1 MQDQD
6 VYSTLL
12 RSESD
17 VLKKLN
23 APRAAQ
29 TPSLY
34 NASLVTTLAMFAGTW
49 RSIIDDVFAQ
59 GEGAMTLRRMHT
71 ILTKDDRKIHLGIM
85 LCFAGLF
92 LYFADIF

>member
-1 MQDQD
+1 M
-6 VYSTLL
+6 
-12 RSESD
+12 RNESA

-23 APRAAQ
+23 SLPQAAQ
-29 TPSLY
+29 APTPPLY

-49 RSIIDDVFAQ
+49 RNIIDDIFAQ
-59 GEGAMTLRRMHT
+59 GEGAMTARRIYT

-85 LCFAGLF
+85 LCVAGLF